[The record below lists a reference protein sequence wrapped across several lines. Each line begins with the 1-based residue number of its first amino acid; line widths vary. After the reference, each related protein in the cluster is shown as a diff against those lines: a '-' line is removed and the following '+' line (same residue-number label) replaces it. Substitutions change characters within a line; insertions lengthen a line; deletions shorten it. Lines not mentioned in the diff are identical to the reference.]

1 MKMLEDQLARQQTTT
16 EELRQSLRT
25 AQHDLA
31 TANERADTREQAV
44 KDLETKVCVSYSFH
58 FFS

>member
-44 KDLETKVCVSYSFH
+44 KDLETKVRLFGTE
-58 FFS
+58 